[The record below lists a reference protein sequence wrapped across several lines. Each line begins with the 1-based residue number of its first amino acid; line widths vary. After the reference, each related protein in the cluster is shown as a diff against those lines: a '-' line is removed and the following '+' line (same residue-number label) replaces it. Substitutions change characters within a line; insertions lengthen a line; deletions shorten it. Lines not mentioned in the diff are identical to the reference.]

1 MPENTTCVVGAG
13 PAGLLLALLLGRRG
27 HRVVVLERNT
37 RLDGPSSGAQSPV
50 IQPATLQMLAKLQ
63 LLDAVRAESQEI
75 RSGEVYQ
82 NGHRVGGYA
91 YADIPGSPL
100 HYSLS
105 ISVRALRRELVRA
118 IGELPS
124 VALVLGAS
132 VAGLTE
138 KGDAYGLTVD
148 TPDSKLKLRPD
159 FIVGSDGKFSTLRG
173 LAEIP
178 TEVFTYDKGY
188 LDFLITAPQDWG
200 PRLGMHFGDG
210 NYVLASP
217 APGGRLRIA
226 WITTE
231 KRVEQVLAGS
241 PDDLAT
247 VISAVAPPLADT
259 LAEQLSRKRWEEVG
273 YRHVQHHMVRTD
285 RWLQRN
291 LVLLGDSAHGLHA
304 FGGQG
309 LNTGLQDGAL
319 LAVGISHALRHGTTD
334 RLEELI
340 GLRKPFMDAFQ
351 DVQRETLT
359 GQRRESPPDLPTLA
373 LGQAELR
380 EVWKSIPEAVL
391 A

>member
-37 RLDGPSSGAQSPV
+37 RLDGPSPGAQSPV
-50 IQPATLQMLAKLQ
+50 IQPATLQMLAKLD
-63 LLDAVRAESQEI
+63 LLDAVRAESGEI
-75 RSGEVYQ
+75 RSGDVHQ
-82 NGHRVGGYA
+82 NGNRVGGYA
-91 YADIPGSPL
+91 YTDIPGSPL
-100 HYSLS
+100 PYSLT

-118 IGELPS
+118 VSELPS
-124 VALVLGAS
+124 VEIVLGAT
-132 VAGLTE
+132 VTGLTDD
-138 KGDAYGLTVD
+138 GDRYALTYDV
-148 TPDSKLKLRPD
+148 PDGARTLRPD

-188 LDFLITAPQDWG
+188 LDFLITAPSDWG
-200 PRLGMHFGDG
+200 PRLGMHFADG

-217 APGGRLRIA
+217 APGGELRIA

-231 KRVEQVLAGS
+231 QRVDEVLAGS
-241 PDDLAT
+241 PDDLAK
-247 VISAVAPPLADT
+247 VIGTIAPALADT
-259 LAEQLSRKRWEEVG
+259 LAEQLNGKQWDEVG
-273 YRHVQHHMVRTD
+273 HRHVQHHMVRPD
-285 RWLQRN
+285 CWLRRN

-309 LNTGLQDGAL
+309 LNTGLQDAAL
-319 LAVGISHALRHGTTD
+319 LAVGISHAFRDGTVA

-359 GQRRESPPDLPTLA
+359 GQRRDSPPDLPTLA

-380 EVWKSIPEAVL
+380 DVWSSIPEGIA
-391 A
+391 